1 MRTPQI
7 LTAILTALV
16 VSQSVASEVNSAS
29 LNLSAYVLHLSLHN
43 ANLFALELNLRRDQC
58 VHPKS

>member
-16 VSQSVASEVNSAS
+16 VSQSVASEVNVYSARQDSLITPLLDRFSAS
-29 LNLSAYVLHLSLHN
+29 TGIKV
-43 ANLFALELNLRRDQC
+43 
-58 VHPKS
+58 KG